1 MPPSTALSSDL
12 SSGGG
17 SFAGNAIDLSSD
29 VYTFSEDSASTSDVS
44 WRPEKSSGL
53 DTSDFL
59 PTATAMV
66 GFNDSLSEEE
76 AVKRAMAISLED
88 SVSSSASG
96 GGGDAILRMTEEEQ
110 MRKAIEDSLKSADAA
125 EDGPTRTHGKEL
137 IPRY

>member
-1 MPPSTALSSDL
+1 MTS

-17 SFAGNAIDLSSD
+17 SFAGNAIDLTSD
-29 VYTFSEDSASTSDVS
+29 VYTFSEESSASTSDVS
-44 WRPEKSSGL
+44 WRPEKSSKL

-59 PTATAMV
+59 PTATAMI

-96 GGGDAILRMTEEEQ
+96 GGDAISRMTEEEQ
-110 MRKAIEDSLKSADAA
+110 MRKAIEDSLKSAEIA
-125 EDGPTRTHGKEL
+125 EVDGPTWTHGTTG
-137 IPRY
+137 